1 MEKKFNTCKMCGTV
15 IKHMSYQTYRKFCSN
30 KCQAELTTKTRNEIN
45 KEKLLKGELSLRQT
59 IKKTMLYMGIEYKC
73 EICSLTKWLDEP
85 ISLIL
90 DHKNGNAGDNKL
102 NNLRFICHNCDA
114 QSPFYKGRNKGNGRK
129 SLGLI

>member
-1 MEKKFNTCKMCGTV
+1 MP
-15 IKHMSYQTYRKFCSN
+15 HQTYRKFCSN
-30 KCQAELTTKTRNEIN
+30 KCQAWLKTKTQNEVN
-45 KEKLLKGELSLRQT
+45 KQKLLKGELSLRQT
-59 IKKTMLYMGIEYKC
+59 IKKTMLYIGIVYKC
-73 EICSLTKWLDEP
+73 EICNLTEWLNKP

-102 NNLRFICHNCDA
+102 DNLRFICHNCDA